1 MTEQELVSEE
11 KKPISHKN
19 KRFNFTPELK
29 QYIIKSR
36 ICEDKRFSLPTPENL
51 FELFN
56 LNIIK
61 DQIYYDIEKYKSHFK
76 KENDEEILDFTNI
89 QHILN
94 NKVLNSVLFFLGAIN
109 IENDIYQFDDVEEE
123 EDEIKEPIPE
133 ENLFENSQ
141 NYTQYLQNNINLL
154 TRNIAFMDI
163 SYTIKSLEEIGVNI
177 FPENRNTLYRQIKDK
192 VMSLPENKI
201 LVLITPSNNFYVK
214 TEKNAI
220 NGINYDFKINNITKL
235 FLNSEF
241 IKKFIIKIANHP
253 RCHFGLLSSMI
264 QKNLKTANSG
274 IYTIYSTI
282 YPKHYTLIDQRSH
295 DGIDLDKKGVIPKF
309 YRNLELILKHVRTK
323 DKLFCFNNTNVLI
336 IESKD
341 YKINTS
347 DKPESTRLNTLQVSV
362 FNEELL
368 GKPNNERK
376 RILLEKGDKLI
387 NYVYELLENCPNDVR
402 DYLVVHPF
410 E

>member
-1 MTEQELVSEE
+1 MTEA
-11 KKPISHKN
+11 K
-19 KRFNFTPELK
+19 KRFNFTPNLK
-29 QYIIKSR
+29 EYLIKSR
-36 ICEDKRFSLPTPENL
+36 VAEDKKFYLPTPENL
-51 FELFN
+51 FGLFN